1 MADREPSSLD
11 VGDVYEDTSGQE
23 LNERAEWG
31 GVSEGEGVRRGE
43 EGAGR
48 GRRGLEKLHRRGP
61 QGPRAGRGQRQ
72 GSLGLA
78 PYHQPSA
85 INVNGRTRTKA
96 KEGHSLGPAVPCRFE
111 GWLRVQRWQKG
122 HRGTVSSPGGIGVRG
137 ERPASLASG

>member
-78 PYHQPSA
+78 PYSQQPTLGYKCERTDKDKGQ
-85 INVNGRTRTKA
+85 GRSQPR
-96 KEGHSLGPAVPCRFE
+96 PCC
-111 GWLRVQRWQKG
+111 
-122 HRGTVSSPGGIGVRG
+122 
-137 ERPASLASG
+137 AM